1 MQRASAASQ
10 NRDPLRPHHYA
21 RKHIDPGSAAHHF
34 VLRSVRGTAGRESM
48 SDQSDVKFRL
58 NNSELWGGLIGLA
71 LGGFVV
77 WSGLKLK
84 LGTINDPGSGF
95 VLFYTGI
102 LMCLFA
108 ASIMTAALTEGG
120 PTFGSRWVNTRW
132 TKPLLV
138 IVCLIAF
145 SFALNP
151 LGFLLSSI
159 PLMLLL
165 LRVVDPVRWPLAVPI
180 AVLVPLGMWWVLKR
194 LLLIQLPSGIFE
206 IG

>member
-1 MQRASAASQ
+1 
-10 NRDPLRPHHYA
+10 
-21 RKHIDPGSAAHHF
+21 
-34 VLRSVRGTAGRESM
+34 M
-48 SDQSDVKFRL
+48 SDQTNVKFRL

-71 LGGFVV
+71 LGGFVI

-84 LGTINDPGSGF
+84 LGAINDPGSGF

-108 ASIMTAALTEGG
+108 ASIIIAAVTEGG
-120 PTFGSRWVNTRW
+120 PTFGSRWAEARW
-132 TKPLLV
+132 TRPLLV

-165 LRVVDPVRWPLAVPI
+165 LRVVDPVRWSLAVPI
-180 AVLVPLGMWWVLKR
+180 AVLAPLGMWWVLKR
-194 LLLIQLPSGIFE
+194 LLLIQLPTGIFE

>member
-1 MQRASAASQ
+1 M
-10 NRDPLRPHHYA
+10 NND
-21 RKHIDPGSAAHHF
+21 
-34 VLRSVRGTAGRESM
+34 TN
-48 SDQSDVKFRL
+48 VKFRL

-71 LGGFVV
+71 LGGFVI

-84 LGTINDPGSGF
+84 LGTINDPGAGF

-108 ASIMTAALTEGG
+108 ASIIFAALTEGG
-120 PTFGSRWVNTRW
+120 PTLGSRWENARW
-132 TKPLLV
+132 TRPLLV

-145 SFALNP
+145 SFALDP

-165 LRVVDPVRWPLAVPI
+165 LRVVDPVRWTVAIPI
-180 AVLVPLGMWWVLKR
+180 AVLVPSGMWWILKR
-194 LLLIQLPSGIFE
+194 LLLIQLPSGMFE

>member
-1 MQRASAASQ
+1 
-10 NRDPLRPHHYA
+10 
-21 RKHIDPGSAAHHF
+21 
-34 VLRSVRGTAGRESM
+34 M
-48 SDQSDVKFRL
+48 SNDTNVKFRL
-58 NNSELWGGLIGLA
+58 NNSELWGGLIGLG
-71 LGGFVV
+71 LGLFVL
-77 WSGLKLK
+77 WSGMKLK

-108 ASIMTAALTEGG
+108 VSIIYAALTEGG
-120 PTFGSRWVNTRW
+120 PTLGSRWENARW
-132 TKPLLV
+132 SKPLLV

-145 SFALNP
+145 SFALDP
-151 LGFLLSSI
+151 LGFLLSAI

-165 LRVVDPVRWPLAVPI
+165 LRVVDPVRWTLAVPI

-194 LLLIQLPSGIFE
+194 LLLIQLPSGMFE

>member
-1 MQRASAASQ
+1 
-10 NRDPLRPHHYA
+10 
-21 RKHIDPGSAAHHF
+21 
-34 VLRSVRGTAGRESM
+34 M
-48 SDQSDVKFRL
+48 SDQSNVKFRL

-71 LGGFVV
+71 LGAFVI

-84 LGTINDPGSGF
+84 LGTINDPGAGF

-108 ASIMTAALTEGG
+108 ASIIIGALTEGG

-145 SFALNP
+145 SFALDP

-159 PLMLLL
+159 PLL
-165 LRVVDPVRWPLAVPI
+165 LRLVDPVRWPLAIPI
-180 AVLVPLGMWWVLKR
+180 ALLVPLGMWWVLKR

>member
-1 MQRASAASQ
+1 
-10 NRDPLRPHHYA
+10 
-21 RKHIDPGSAAHHF
+21 
-34 VLRSVRGTAGRESM
+34 M
-48 SDQSDVKFRL
+48 SSDSDVKFRL

-71 LGGFVV
+71 LGGFVI

-108 ASIMTAALTEGG
+108 ASIIIAALTEGG
-120 PTFGSRWVNTRW
+120 PSFASRWQNARW
-132 TKPLLV
+132 TKPVVV
-138 IVCLIAF
+138 IICLILF
-145 SFALNP
+145 SLALEP

-159 PLMLLL
+159 PLMLALMRL
-165 LRVVDPVRWPLAVPI
+165 IDPVRWPLAIPI

>member
-1 MQRASAASQ
+1 MNDNA
-10 NRDPLRPHHYA
+10 N
-21 RKHIDPGSAAHHF
+21 
-34 VLRSVRGTAGRESM
+34 
-48 SDQSDVKFRL
+48 VKFRL

-71 LGGFVV
+71 LGAFVV

-84 LGTINDPGSGF
+84 LGTVNDPGAGF

-102 LMCLFA
+102 LICLFA
-108 ASIMTAALTEGG
+108 VSIIIAALTEGG
-120 PTFGSRWVNTRW
+120 PTFGSRWENARW
-132 TKPLLV
+132 TKPV
-138 IVCLIAF
+138 IIIACLIAF
-145 SFALNP
+145 SFSLNTF
-151 LGFLLSSI
+151 GFLLSSI